1 MSGRIT
7 PQCGTD
13 LALDFGRGVRTY
25 RQYLGMTIVQ
35 LSGES
40 GVSIGAIS
48 TMEHAEH
55 AEHGATL
62 KNAIAVSRVL
72 GKSIEELIKLG
83 QEVNR
88 KCRR

>member
-13 LALDFGRGVRTY
+13 LARAFGLGVRTY
-25 RQYLGMTIVQ
+25 RQHIGMKQIH
-35 LSGES
+35 LSERAGIS
-40 GVSIGAIS
+40 NGALAS
-48 TMEHAEH
+48 LEHAEH
-55 AEHGATL
+55 CVTL

-72 GKSIEELIKLG
+72 GKSIEEVIKLG

>member
-25 RQYLGMTIVQ
+25 RQYCGMTIVQ

-40 GVSIGAIS
+40 GVSIGAVS
-48 TMEHAEH
+48 TMEHADH
-55 AEHGATL
+55 VATL

-88 KCRR
+88 KCGR

>member
-1 MSGRIT
+1 MSWRMA
-7 PQCGTD
+7 PQDGAD

-25 RQYLGMTIVQ
+25 RQYRGMTIVQ

-40 GVSIGAIS
+40 GVSIGAVS
-48 TMEHAEH
+48 TMEH

>member
-7 PQCGTD
+7 PQCGAD
-13 LALDFGRGVRTY
+13 LALDFGLGVRTY
-25 RQYLGMTIVQ
+25 RQYLDMTIVQ

-40 GVSIGAIS
+40 SVSIGAVS
-48 TMEHAEH
+48 TMEH

>member
-1 MSGRIT
+1 MSGRMA
-7 PQCGTD
+7 PQDGTD

-25 RQYLGMTIVQ
+25 RQYCGMTIVQ

-40 GVSIGAIS
+40 GVSIGAVS
-48 TMEHAEH
+48 TMER

>member
-40 GVSIGAIS
+40 GVSIGAVS
-48 TMEHAEH
+48 TMEH

-88 KCRR
+88 KCRK

>member
-35 LSGES
+35 LSGEA
-40 GVSIGAIS
+40 GVSIGAVS
-48 TMEHAEH
+48 TMEPPSTARHSKMQLPFPAFS
-55 AEHGATL
+55 ARA
-62 KNAIAVSRVL
+62 SR
-72 GKSIEELIKLG
+72 S
-83 QEVNR
+83 
-88 KCRR
+88 